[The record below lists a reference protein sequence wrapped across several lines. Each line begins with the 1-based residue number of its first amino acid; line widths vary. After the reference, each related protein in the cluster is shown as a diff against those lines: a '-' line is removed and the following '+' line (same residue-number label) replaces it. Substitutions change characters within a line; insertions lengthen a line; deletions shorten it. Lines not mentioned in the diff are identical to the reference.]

1 MMLKNMKIRK
11 KLILSFVL
19 VAIISSISSIIGLF
33 SIIGAKPQARQN
45 IQSAL
50 QEGSPE
56 ILMIAIVIVSFI
68 VSVFIAI
75 KISNEF
81 SKPIIEMTEAAQR
94 MAEGDLSVQ
103 FPSKSKD
110 EIGQLGEALSE
121 SNSSIKAYIADLSDN
136 LGKMAQGN
144 LRITRSVEFKGDF
157 LELADS
163 MHNIATSLNSTLS
176 EIHQASDQ
184 VSSGSNQVSDGAQAL
199 AQGATEQASSIQELS
214 ATVIEISQHVK
225 QNAEYATSASLNVN
239 HVSSQLEASNQH
251 MQDMLTAMSKISD
264 SSNEI
269 GKIIK
274 TIEDIAF
281 QTNILALNAAVEA
294 ARAGSA
300 GKGFAVVADEVR
312 NLASKSAEAAKNTT
326 LLIENSIAQVENGI
340 KIADV
345 TANALLKVVD
355 DTKTVSNTVNQIAQ
369 ASNQQ
374 ASSISQINLGI
385 EQISSVVQT
394 NSATAE
400 QSAAA
405 SEELSGQ
412 AETMKTLVGKFK
424 LTQQSNR
431 TGSQPQRKPSS
442 ENLQSEQLHL
452 AYSKY

>member
-1 MMLKNMKIRK
+1 MLKNMKIRK
-11 KLILSFVL
+11 KLILAFLL
-19 VAIISSISSIIGLF
+19 VTIVSSISSLIGL
-33 SIIGAKPQARQN
+33 INMLGTKPRASSQIA
-45 IQSAL
+45 QSAT
-50 QEGSPE
+50 QQGSPA
-56 ILMIAIVIVSFI
+56 IFMIAIVIASFI
-68 VSVFIAI
+68 ISFLIAM
-75 KISNEF
+75 KISGDF
-81 SKPIIEMTEAAQR
+81 SKPIIEMTKAAEK
-94 MAEGDLSVQ
+94 MAQGDLSVQ
-103 FPSKSKD
+103 FPAKSKD

-136 LGKMAQGN
+136 LGKMAQGD
-144 LRITRSVEFKGDF
+144 LQITRSLEYKGDF
-157 LELADS
+157 IELADS
-163 MHNIATSLNSTLS
+163 MHNIIVSLNVTLS
-176 EIHQASDQ
+176 EIHQASEQ

-214 ATVIEISQHVK
+214 ATIIEVSQNVK

-251 MQDMLTAMSKISD
+251 MQEMLTAMSKISD

-294 ARAGSA
+294 ARAGAA

-326 LLIENSIAQVENGI
+326 SLIENSIAQVENGI
-340 KIADV
+340 KIADI
-345 TANALLKVVD
+345 TASALLKVVD
-355 DTKTVSNTVNQIAQ
+355 DTKTVSKTVNQIAQ
-369 ASNQQ
+369 TSNQQ
-374 ASSISQINLGI
+374 ASSINQINLGV

-400 QSAAA
+400 ESAAA
-405 SEELSGQ
+405 SEELSSQ
-412 AETMKTLVGKFK
+412 AETMKVLVGKFK
-424 LTQQSNR
+424 LKQQDNQI
-431 TGSQPQRKPSS
+431 GSQPQRKLNS
-442 ENLQSEQLHL
+442 ERMQPEQLQL